1 MAIVNEQAFQGNT
14 TAPTQPLPATAM
26 VTRQNYRLWLAAADR
41 LEAEQQAVYVT
52 IAWTAHLA
60 YFAAV
65 LLIVVGILL
74 SGVV

>member
-26 VTRQNYRLWLAAADR
+26 VTRQNYRLWLAAGER
-41 LEAEQQAVYVT
+41 LEAEQQAIYVAV
-52 IAWTAHLA
+52 AWTGRLA
-60 YFAAV
+60 YFVAV

-74 SGVV
+74 GGVV